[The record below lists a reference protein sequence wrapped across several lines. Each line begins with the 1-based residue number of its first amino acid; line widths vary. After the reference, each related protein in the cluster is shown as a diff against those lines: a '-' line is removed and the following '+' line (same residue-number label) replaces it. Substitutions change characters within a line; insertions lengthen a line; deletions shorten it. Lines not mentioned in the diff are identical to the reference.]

1 MQPIIKDIILSI
13 SDDVVSNLTQSFE
26 KTYYGK
32 MNYSSKNTIL
42 DSDNKLLKETIVE
55 LIKNSYDADAYG
67 VKIIL
72 DKPNTPQ
79 SRIVLIDT
87 GTGMTQSD
95 FENKWMVIGTNN
107 KITEPYTPKGRKKA
121 GKKGIGRFSVERL
134 AEKVQIYS
142 FPEFEPPYRVD
153 INWNSF
159 EEINIPAL
167 TQRIGILKDHQEST
181 AAKFICNQLEY
192 FMVTDKILQEDKD
205 TVESILGTKSFE
217 YPMFY
222 KNETLRLLED
232 KVVPIIKKYEDI
244 ELLIGDV
251 SSSLDTIDS
260 QSESEVFTML
270 EELYIKFNLS
280 KSQTGMILIMEGLRD
295 EWKQR
300 DIDKLQK
307 ELRLLVAPDFIESDP
322 FKIELVA
329 PEFKVE
335 DIVLVNEIL
344 DLRYAKIDA
353 EIFDNAQKSRIIYS
367 DKEGKNDIVE
377 ENYEKPLL
385 CGNLKAEIYFFLR
398 DSANLSDAESGYNF
412 RFAQRILDTYCGIK
426 IYRDNF
432 RVKPY
437 GDIGNDWLL
446 LDQKKVKDTHGYLVG
461 NNQVIG
467 VVKIG
472 DETNP
477 LLIDA
482 TNREGIIENEAY
494 SQLVSF
500 LSKCTNLIS
509 DVRRK
514 AYLAEQEEIQKLADE
529 KKKIDS
535 QFENLKELYKE
546 DDFVKQIGKLS
557 SNDEEVS
564 AQKIDELLETYIAHT
579 EKKKQGIEKIQNDYN
594 RHYSETQ
601 KAYQAKIDF
610 QESELNLY
618 KNLASLG
625 MLTGSFGHTKL
636 LDPCTDD
643 IFSGINPAIIGG
655 KKENHYKY
663 IAKNDRGTFYIN
675 TFKLNSRT
683 QIRFRKAREN
693 HENSLHTINTLIDEI
708 LLKFQ
713 YNAELHDLKDLIY
726 QLDNLRHLKQ
736 QELGKLPK
744 DEMFEKAEEY
754 LNDKGIENSL
764 VFEEYNMDFKMKF
777 NGSTYYC
784 ELLVDNSLEEKTE
797 YRKNISVEKLTTW
810 FEKLNS
816 NFGILFY
823 YPRINRMYFYPVSN
837 NMTLPE
843 ITDGKKIRQ
852 IKINDKCLL

>member
-1 MQPIIKDIILSI
+1 MKKLQFKTNSRHI
-13 SDDVVSNLTQSFE
+13 SQLGRELVTDFVTAL
-26 KTYYGK
+26 
-32 MNYSSKNTIL
+32 
-42 DSDNKLLKETIVE
+42 VE

-467 VVKIG
+467 VV
-472 DETNP
+472 
-477 LLIDA
+477 
-482 TNREGIIENEAY
+482 
-494 SQLVSF
+494 
-500 LSKCTNLIS
+500 
-509 DVRRK
+509 
-514 AYLAEQEEIQKLADE
+514 
-529 KKKIDS
+529 
-535 QFENLKELYKE
+535 
-546 DDFVKQIGKLS
+546 
-557 SNDEEVS
+557 
-564 AQKIDELLETYIAHT
+564 
-579 EKKKQGIEKIQNDYN
+579 
-594 RHYSETQ
+594 
-601 KAYQAKIDF
+601 
-610 QESELNLY
+610 
-618 KNLASLG
+618 
-625 MLTGSFGHTKL
+625 
-636 LDPCTDD
+636 
-643 IFSGINPAIIGG
+643 
-655 KKENHYKY
+655 
-663 IAKNDRGTFYIN
+663 
-675 TFKLNSRT
+675 
-683 QIRFRKAREN
+683 
-693 HENSLHTINTLIDEI
+693 TLIDEI